1 MRVKVKHKSIT
12 STALI
17 SMSDVVFLLLIF
29 LLISSNFVT
38 YTGLQIDIPTSQNA
52 HTDIQRNLTLS
63 INDKEEIF
71 INNKPVQKVNLIDEL
86 KVEID
91 KNPDILVLIQADQ
104 NIALGLVVELIDAA
118 KSAGSSKFFVAAQLM
133 RRN

>member
-1 MRVKVKHKSIT
+1 MKVSTKHKAIT
-12 STALI
+12 SVALI

-63 INDKEEIF
+63 INEREEIF
-71 INNKPVQKVNLIDEL
+71 INSIPVRRENLIAEL
-86 KVEID
+86 RSEIE
-91 KNPDILVLIQADQ
+91 KNPEIVVLIQADQ
-104 NIALGLVVELIDAA
+104 NIALKNVVEIIDAA
-118 KSAGSSKFFVAAQLM
+118 KSAGSTRFFLAAQLI
-133 RRN
+133 RR

>member
-1 MRVKVKHKSIT
+1 MKLSVKNKAIT
-12 STALI
+12 SVALI

-63 INDKEEIF
+63 INDREEIF
-71 INNKPVQKVNLIDEL
+71 INNVMVAKENLVAEL
-86 KVEID
+86 KTEID
-91 KNPDILVLIQADQ
+91 KNPDLVVLIQADQ
-104 NIALGLVVELIDAA
+104 NIALRSVVELIDAA
-118 KSAGSSKFFVAAQLM
+118 KSAGSNRFFLAANQ
-133 RRN
+133 RRL